1 MSAPHDPLVL
11 AVTACPTGIAHTY
24 MAAEKLQAA
33 AAEAGVRLR
42 VETHGSIGVEGA
54 FSEAE
59 IREASAVL
67 IAADVAVAK
76 DRFAGKRVLATAVD
90 EAIKHP
96 VQAL

>member
-1 MSAPHDPLVL
+1 MSAPNDPLVL

-33 AAEAGVRLR
+33 AEEAGVRLR

-96 VQAL
+96 VQ